1 MLDAI
6 ACILTYLV
14 KHEHLGDENCPSL
27 PTGKKDQT
35 TTSLSKM
42 TLQIRPEVCAFL
54 AWFVPS
60 NLLLTLIRKY
70 HNEKSTGLQT
80 ILDFLIVDSVHLFL
94 FFNAVS
100 VIVFVFV
107 TFHLHVFF
115 PLILTHLVFIVTSI
129 SLVSFLASLQVI
141 QIVKTILI
149 FKWEWFEHY
158 PDHEVLKYSRIFVFF
173 YTYFRFMIDWAP
185 ASTNITKAVTGTD
198 EEL

>member
-1 MLDAI
+1 MMHAYLHK
-6 ACILTYLV
+6 CILKARTSG
-14 KHEHLGDENCPSL
+14 EQ
-27 PTGKKDQT
+27 KKDPT
-35 TTSLSKM
+35 TISPSKM
-42 TLQIRPEVCAFL
+42 TLLIRPEVFAFL
-54 AWFVPS
+54 AWFIPS

-70 HNEKSTGLQT
+70 HNEKSPGLQT

-94 FFNAVS
+94 FFNAFTV
-100 VIVFVFV
+100 VLFAFA
-107 TFHLHVFF
+107 TFHLHDFYPHTLAYLVYYVFSNSQ
-115 PLILTHLVFIVTSI
+115 VA
-129 SLVSFLASLQVI
+129 FLASLQAT

-173 YTYFRFMIDWAP
+173 YTYLRFMIDWAP